1 LKRFAVK
8 HTPNFVKLDKQ
19 TMVSELRIVAEDSSI
34 LEESKSIH
42 KQRRASSKVSYEES
56 KSKIHNATLKIPS
69 VKNRIKFLVL

>member
-1 LKRFAVK
+1 MKRLAVK

-42 KQRRASSKVSYEES
+42 LQRSASSKVSYEES